1 LYFVT
6 RKLSKL
12 SLCVFIAPLQYV
24 ILNFDGKTGSISYNP
39 DLNKYNTHFN
49 TTSNPNPIT
58 KNIHDDIGN
67 MGKFNVVW
75 INL

>member
-1 LYFVT
+1 MEDT
-6 RKLSKL
+6 
-12 SLCVFIAPLQYV
+12 
-24 ILNFDGKTGSISYNP
+24 TNP
-39 DLNKYNTHFN
+39 FPTKDLNKYTHFN

-58 KNIHDDIGN
+58 KHYENIGN